1 MTAESGGELVSRR
14 FSGGKLIQ
22 AVAVKGRV
30 MRMRCA
36 LVLGLIF
43 AVLAGCVVAPVAVE
57 EAGPAAAG
65 RAGAGSAAPGSNLS
79 EGCIEAFDPGV
90 DYFPDKVG
98 REYAEGWS
106 VTYHDHFKVLTLHNP
121 WRGAEET
128 FQYLLVQCG
137 APVPEGF
144 DDTPAIRVPVG
155 RVAALTSTVLPH
167 LNELGLVD
175 RLVAV
180 DRFDYVNTA
189 AVREMIDAGALQE
202 AGTGTGVN
210 TEILIDLDPELII
223 TFAYGNL
230 DYDTHPK
237 LIEAGLPVALTAGY
251 METSPL
257 GRTEWL
263 KVTALFFNQEKQAG
277 EIFGGIA
284 DRYAEMAD
292 LAAGVEE
299 RPTVL
304 VGIARR
310 ESWRVPGGNSYFA
323 RYIADAG
330 GVYLWR
336 DDESTGSIP
345 LSMENVFEAAS
356 EADVWLPN
364 TGAWFGAGDILAADE
379 RYASLAAV
387 NRGAVYNNNARLN
400 EWGGNDYWETGVAN
414 PDLVLADLITIF
426 HPELLPEHELI
437 WFQQLD

>member
-1 MTAESGGELVSRR
+1 MKTSFVLA
-14 FSGGKLIQ
+14 
-22 AVAVKGRV
+22 
-30 MRMRCA
+30 
-36 LVLGLIF
+36 LGLIV
-43 AVLAGCVVAPVAVE
+43 AALAGCVVAPIPTVETGPETVDGVGEGPVAPE
-57 EAGPAAAG
+57 
-65 RAGAGSAAPGSNLS
+65 SNLS
-79 EGCIEAFDPGV
+79 EACIEAFDPDI
-90 DYFPDKVG
+90 DYFPDKITPDH
-98 REYAEGWS
+98 AEGWS
-106 VTYHDHFKVLTLHNP
+106 VAYHGHFKVLTLHNP

-137 APVPEGF
+137 APTPEGF
-144 DDTPAIRVPVG
+144 DDTPAIEVPV
-155 RVAALTSTVLPH
+155 RSVAALTSTVLPH
-167 LNELGLVD
+167 LHELGLLE

-180 DRFDYVNTA
+180 DRFDYINTA
-189 AVREMIDAGALQE
+189 AVREMIDAGAVQE

-210 TEILIDLDPELII
+210 TEILIDVDPELII

-263 KVTALFFNQEKQAG
+263 KVTALFFNQEKQA
-277 EIFGGIA
+277 ERVFGGIV
-284 DRYAEMAD
+284 DRYAKMAE

-299 RPTVL
+299 KPTVL

-330 GVYLWR
+330 GAYLWR

-345 LSMENVFEAAS
+345 LSMENVFEAATD
-356 EADVWLPN
+356 ADIWLAN
-364 TGAWFGAGDILAADE
+364 TGSWSGAADILAADE
-379 RYASLAAV
+379 RYGSLAAV
-387 NRGAVYNNNARLN
+387 EQGSVYSNNALVN

-414 PDLVLADLITIF
+414 PDLVLADLIKIF
-426 HPELLPEHELI
+426 HPDLLPEHELI
-437 WFQQLD
+437 WFHQLD

>member
-1 MTAESGGELVSRR
+1 MKTKVLV
-14 FSGGKLIQ
+14 
-22 AVAVKGRV
+22 
-30 MRMRCA
+30 CA
-36 LVLGLIF
+36 WVVL
-43 AVLAGCVVAPVAVE
+43 AVLAGCVVAPIPAE
-57 EAGPAAAG
+57 EG
-65 RAGAGSAAPGSNLS
+65 RPEDGGEGMGSAVPASNLTD
-79 EGCIEAFDPGV
+79 GCIGDFDEAA

-98 REYAEGWS
+98 PDYAAGWS
-106 VTYHDHFKVLTLHNP
+106 VAYHGHYKVLTLHNP

-128 FQYLLVQCG
+128 FTYLLVQCG

-144 DDTPAIRVPVG
+144 GDTPTIEVPV
-155 RVAALTSTVLPH
+155 RSVAALTSTVLPH
-167 LNELGLVD
+167 LQGLGALE

-180 DRFDYVNTA
+180 DRFDYINTA
-189 AVREMIDAGALQE
+189 AVREMIDAGELQE

-210 TEILIDLDPELII
+210 TEVLIDVDPELII

-251 METSPL
+251 MESSPL

-263 KVTALFFNQEKQAG
+263 KVTALFFNQEKRA
-277 EIFGGIA
+277 EAVFGGIA
-284 DRYAEMAD
+284 ARYAEMAE
-292 LAAGVEE
+292 LAAGVAE

-330 GVYLWR
+330 GAYLWGH
-336 DDESTGSIP
+336 DESTGSIP
-345 LSMENVFEAAS
+345 LSMENVFEVAS
-356 EADVWLPN
+356 DADIWLAN
-364 TGAWFGAGDILAADE
+364 TGTWFSADDVLAADE
-379 RYASLAAV
+379 RYGSLAAV
-387 NRGAVYNNNARLN
+387 ERGSVYSNNALVN

-414 PDLVLADLITIF
+414 PDLVLADLIKIF

-437 WFQQLD
+437 WFHRLQ

>member
-1 MTAESGGELVSRR
+1 MKRIVLVVMGLTVALLASCAAAAIPLEEGASGTAEGGVDLS
-14 FSGGKLIQ
+14 S
-22 AVAVKGRV
+22 
-30 MRMRCA
+30 
-36 LVLGLIF
+36 
-43 AVLAGCVVAPVAVE
+43 VE
-57 EAGPAAAG
+57 
-65 RAGAGSAAPGSNLS
+65 SDSNLTV
-79 EGCIEAFDPGV
+79 GCMDAYDPDV
-90 DYFPDKVG
+90 DYFPHKASPDF
-98 REYAEGWS
+98 AQGWS
-106 VTYHDHFKVLTLHNP
+106 VAYHNHYKVLTLHNP

-144 DDTPAIRVPVG
+144 EDTPMIEVPVR

-167 LNELGLVD
+167 LHELGLLE

-180 DRFDYVNTA
+180 DRSDYINTA

-210 TEILIDLDPELII
+210 TEILIDVDPELVI

-251 METSPL
+251 METTPL

-263 KVTALFFNQEKQAG
+263 KVTSIFFNQEKLA
-277 EIFGGIA
+277 EEVFGGIA
-284 DRYAEMAD
+284 ERYAEMAE
-292 LAAGVEE
+292 LAAGVET

-310 ESWRVPGGNSYFA
+310 DSWRVPGGNSYFA

-330 GVYLWR
+330 GSYLWR
-336 DDESTGSIP
+336 EDESTGSIP
-345 LSMENVFEAAS
+345 LAMETVFEVAS
-356 EADVWLPN
+356 SADVWLPN
-364 TGAWFGAGDILAADE
+364 TGAWVGADDILAADE
-379 RYASLAAV
+379 RHGNLLAV
-387 NRGAVYNNNARLN
+387 KRGAVFNNNAKVN

-414 PDLVLADLITIF
+414 PDLVLADLIRIF

-437 WFQQLD
+437 WFQRLE